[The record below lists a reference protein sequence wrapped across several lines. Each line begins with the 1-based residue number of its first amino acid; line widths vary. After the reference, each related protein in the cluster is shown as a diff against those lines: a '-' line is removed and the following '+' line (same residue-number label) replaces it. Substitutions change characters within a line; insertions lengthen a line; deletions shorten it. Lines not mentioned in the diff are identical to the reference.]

1 MPAISHIFKVSSTY
15 SFCCLGQGC
24 PETTN
29 AGYWNYPTQSNTPP
43 SRDVNDVSG
52 NNANY
57 YIQDSFL
64 LGHPYF
70 RTEAG
75 EFQNSDSA
83 YGTFDQ
89 AGNLW
94 EWNKGSAN
102 NGFMDVRSTR
112 GGSFAHY
119 IDFGFPSSSRTWGYE
134 PDEVFQLGFRVV
146 ASQPVPKPPSSL
158 ALTGGL
164 GCLLPLV
171 RRRK

>member
-1 MPAISHIFKVSSTY
+1 
-15 SFCCLGQGC
+15 
-24 PETTN
+24 
-29 AGYWNYPTQSNTPP
+29 
-43 SRDVNDVSG
+43 VSG